1 MTSKIT
7 IYIFIS
13 IKTYLGIKKCLP
25 ETELNLH
32 YDQTISLQT
41 YDEKLYSKEL
51 AFFDVFEHHEGI
63 WLDLEMDYQDF
74 EVV

>member
-1 MTSKIT
+1 MHDKP
-7 IYIFIS
+7 
-13 IKTYLGIKKCLP
+13 GIKMYPP
-25 ETELNLH
+25 EIELSLH
-32 YDQTISLQT
+32 FYQTVSLRT